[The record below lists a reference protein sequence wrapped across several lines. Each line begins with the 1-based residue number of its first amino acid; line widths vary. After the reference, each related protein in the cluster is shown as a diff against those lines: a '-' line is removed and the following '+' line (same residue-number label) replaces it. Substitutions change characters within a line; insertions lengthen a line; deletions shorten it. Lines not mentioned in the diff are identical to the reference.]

1 MIRRIYK
8 KRFGGIVVRSG
19 YVYTFK
25 YQAWENDPKPTVV
38 MLYALDG
45 IHPNT
50 GHQWRFFQGINMTY
64 VPRTIRRRFIEDW
77 IKHLE
82 KTKDVKLTWGMIQEE
97 YPQLKY
103 AVRRYFF
110 RPSYYI
116 TNIKE
121 VPIADMEKVV
131 ISTWSKDFS
140 RKIKTTLLSKFRRIM
155 KNRSKKKKRKL

>member
-1 MIRRIYK
+1 
-8 KRFGGIVVRSG
+8 
-19 YVYTFK
+19 
-25 YQAWENDPKPTVV
+25 

-64 VPRTIRRRFIEDW
+64 VPRTMRRRFIEDW
-77 IKHLE
+77 VKHLE
-82 KTKDVKLTWGMIQEE
+82 TTKDVKLTWGMIKKK
-97 YPQLKY
+97 YPQLQY

-121 VPIADMEKVV
+121 VPIADIEKVV

-140 RKIKTTLLSKFRRIM
+140 RKIKTTLLSKFRKIM
-155 KNRSKKKKRKL
+155 KNRGKKNKQKK